1 MINTLYILAAI
12 SKINTTTMCSTKLL
26 NINANIQ
33 LTSLIT
39 EHIKSEPSG
48 DPNLGLWTPLLTTD
62 LFQQI

>member
-1 MINTLYILAAI
+1 
-12 SKINTTTMCSTKLL
+12 MCSTKLL